1 MCLCL
6 FLSAKKNCVI
16 LVENVF
22 AESLVNQ
29 ESLEETEIGGT
40 NLGGA
45 PTDYP
50 FSSLIVVEIPG
61 NGAKLHVSYTAV
73 KAIAAHI
80 AG

>member
-1 MCLCL
+1 MC
-6 FLSAKKNCVI
+6 AKKNCVI

-22 AESLVNQ
+22 ADSLVNQ
-29 ESLEETEIGGT
+29 EPLEETEIGGT

-45 PTDYP
+45 STDHP

>member
-6 FLSAKKNCVI
+6 FLCAKNCAI

-22 AESLVNQ
+22 ADSLVNQ
-29 ESLEETEIGGT
+29 EPLEETVIGGT

-45 PTDYP
+45 STDHP

-73 KAIAAHI
+73 KTIAAHV